1 MATIIRIIGAL
12 AICAG
17 IALVAFALMPL
28 SEGKGLAL
36 PGWFLLGEAATV
48 ISGGIVAF
56 ALGQLIAI
64 NQNVADSMAG
74 LYDHIRGQ
82 DADEAPEPRAAA
94 PAREAFANIPNYDPR
109 RDPPVVRESSYR
121 SRTVLTL
128 QDGTIAVETSSGW
141 KRFRTIRDFDRLS
154 PA

>member
-1 MATIIRIIGAL
+1 MANFIRLIGAI

-17 IALVAFALMPL
+17 IALVAFALKPL
-28 SEGKGLAL
+28 AEEKDLAL

-48 ISGGIVAF
+48 ISGGVVAL
-56 ALGQLIAI
+56 ALGQLIAV
-64 NQNVADSMAG
+64 NQRIASSMAS

-82 DADEAPEPRAAA
+82 DAEEEPEPRAA
-94 PAREAFANIPNYDPR
+94 PPRQSLANIPNYDPR

-121 SRTVLTL
+121 ARTVLTL
-128 QDGTIAVETSSGW
+128 EDGTVAVETPSGW

>member
-1 MATIIRIIGAL
+1 MSNFIRLIGAI

-17 IALVAFALMPL
+17 IALIALALWPL
-28 SEGKGLAL
+28 GTGERLAL
-36 PGWFLLGEAATV
+36 PSFFMLSTATTA
-48 ISGGIVAF
+48 ITGGIVAL
-56 ALGQLIAI
+56 ALGQLIAVNKRI
-64 NQNVADSMAG
+64 AASMAS

-82 DADEAPEPRAAA
+82 DAEEEPEPRAAA
-94 PAREAFANIPNYDPR
+94 PRQSLANIPNYDPR

-121 SRTVLTL
+121 ARTVLTL
-128 QDGTIAVETSSGW
+128 EDGTVAVETPSGW